1 MNYRIFFI
9 VILVVGCISQ
19 TYTAEEAQQV
29 AVDYIKSAPTYTF
42 DGIAKTFQVSQ
53 VEPLDCKGCFEVTIK
68 FTSGYPG
75 FGARSAYFLV
85 KRLTPH
91 TVKVRVEKAQVTRAI
106 IDGIW
111 DEIKQESIVE

>member
-1 MNYRIFFI
+1 MNYRILFI

-19 TYTAEEAQQV
+19 TYTAEEAQQR
-29 AVDYIKSAPTYTF
+29 AVEYIKNAPTFTF
-42 DGIAKTFQVSQ
+42 DGIARTLQVTQ

-75 FGARSAYFLV
+75 FGARSAYFRV

-91 TVKVRVEKAQVTRAI
+91 TAKVRVEKGQVTQVI

-111 DEIKQESIVE
+111 DEMKQESIVE

>member
-1 MNYRIFFI
+1 MNYRILFI

-29 AVDYIKSAPTYTF
+29 AADYIKRAPTYTF
-42 DGIAKTFQVSQ
+42 DGIAGTFQVSQ

-85 KRLTPH
+85 RRLTPH
-91 TVKVRVEKAQVTRAI
+91 TAKVRVEKGQVTQAI
-106 IDGIW
+106 IDDIW
-111 DEIKQESIVE
+111 DEMKQQSIVK